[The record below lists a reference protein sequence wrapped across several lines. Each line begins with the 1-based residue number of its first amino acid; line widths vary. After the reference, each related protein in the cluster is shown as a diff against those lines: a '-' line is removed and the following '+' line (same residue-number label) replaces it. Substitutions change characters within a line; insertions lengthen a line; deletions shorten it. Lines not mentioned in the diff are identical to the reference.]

1 MMLSRSRSVI
11 VALPSW
17 VFDTLVVLKV
27 TSSTAFCAAVMP
39 AQVAGDSQQLAE
51 STQVYI
57 VRLTAGRGLWT
68 PGVVGGLLPR
78 RSTSA
83 AAPFSTCGPSGES
96 ENRLVPEHVHWPAL
110 PFWNSQ

>member
-11 VALPSW
+11 AALPSW

-27 TSSTAFCAAVMP
+27 TSSTAFCAAVVP
-39 AQVAGDSQQLAE
+39 TQVAGDSQQLLE

-57 VRLTAGRGLWT
+57 VRLTEGRGDCT
-68 PGVVGGLLPR
+68 PAVVGGLLPR

-83 AAPFSTCGPSGES
+83 TAPFSTRGPSGES
-96 ENRLVPEHVHWPAL
+96 ENRLVPELVHWPAL
-110 PFWNSQ
+110 PILNSQ